1 MKKKTNPKKK
11 NISIHRSLAVNL
23 KNKPQ
28 IMWLFY
34 VLKSTIIQIIVYFD
48 TIIQTRTSDKCPHGN
63 KNKSHRYWLFI
74 NKINNTCKINQKI
87 RNADSIMIPSFN

>member
-1 MKKKTNPKKK
+1 MKKKTNPKK
-11 NISIHRSLAVNL
+11 NILIHRILAVNL

-28 IMWLFY
+28 ILWLFY
-34 VLKSTIIQIIVYFD
+34 VFKSTIIQIIVYFD
-48 TIIQTRTSDKCPHGN
+48 TIIQTRTSDQCPHGN